1 MLNKATCSVHARIL
15 PILLKRVLIIEGM
28 VLITS
33 DFLEISKKRLAQL
46 GLSHWTVKWLPDPSS
61 SVHGRA
67 IPETQIIEI
76 YDPTEEAALDTLLHE
91 VIEIKHRHSL
101 RPYRVMVN
109 KLIEGYQELT
119 DTEKDR
125 FIEELPLIFEVFQDS
140 PQDA

>member
-1 MLNKATCSVHARIL
+1 M
-15 PILLKRVLIIEGM
+15 
-28 VLITS
+28 
-33 DFLEISKKRLAQL
+33 
-46 GLSHWTVKWLPDPSS
+46 
-61 SVHGRA
+61 
-67 IPETQIIEI
+67 PETQIIEI

-140 PQDA
+140 PRDA

>member
-1 MLNKATCSVHARIL
+1 M
-15 PILLKRVLIIEGM
+15 
-28 VLITS
+28 
-33 DFLEISKKRLAQL
+33 
-46 GLSHWTVKWLPDPSS
+46 
-61 SVHGRA
+61 
-67 IPETQIIEI
+67 PETQIIEI
-76 YDPTEEAALDTLLHE
+76 FDLTEEVAMDTLLHE

-140 PQDA
+140 PRDA